1 MEDVWAGHGTSCGY
15 DYRLSPYLCACGRSH
30 PAPRIGH
37 SDGRS
42 LATRL
47 PSLWACVRGRSA
59 RSVTWSCGLV
69 QSCADALEPRRM
81 RPKLRTARP
90 RALMVVKTVVHGPPV
105 MLPAF
110 AGTQGWPAKQ
120 DHPAYIP
127 RILRP
132 VRGSYPGVSEPG
144 KLAIDEPQSVRPV
157 TTTTPLP
164 PYGRS
169 SALVRSWSV

>member
-81 RPKLRTARP
+81 RPELRPARP
-90 RALMVVKTVVHGPPV
+90 RCLMIVKTVRGSR
-105 MLPAF
+105 PARAATCV
-110 AGTQGWPAKQ
+110 AGSRGWPAKQ
-120 DHPAYIP
+120 DHP

-132 VRGSYPGVSEPG
+132 VRDPYPGISEPG
-144 KLAIDEPQSVRPV
+144 KLAIGKRWAAECMAAGDDHNLCRRRMAAAWHS
-157 TTTTPLP
+157 
-164 PYGRS
+164 
-169 SALVRSWSV
+169 

>member
-1 MEDVWAGHGTSCGY
+1 M
-15 DYRLSPYLCACGRSH
+15 
-30 PAPRIGH
+30 
-37 SDGRS
+37 
-42 LATRL
+42 
-47 PSLWACVRGRSA
+47 VR
-59 RSVTWSCGLV
+59 
-69 QSCADALEPRRM
+69 
-81 RPKLRTARP
+81 
-90 RALMVVKTVVHGPPV
+90 GPPV
-105 MLPAF
+105 LLPALPVH
-110 AGTQGWPAKQ
+110 GDGLLYKIIP
-120 DHPAYIP
+120 YIP